1 MKGTKMGL
9 RTMVRYVSYLTAS
22 FVVLAGL
29 AIQGQREAAAYRQY
43 LALSRLHAFSELS
56 ANLSQLDTDLQKG
69 VYASSPAMLSA
80 LCTQIFGRA
89 LSAQMALGEL
99 PYASVELEQTAAFL
113 AKTGDYAAALARSA
127 VAGDSCTQEQRETL
141 RALSQTAST
150 LSGEVSAL
158 QAQLLDGTAELD
170 DVETA
175 EARMAAREGQGQE
188 VAGTVYQTV
197 EEDFPEIPTLIYDGP
212 FSDHITDRAPRMLE
226 GLPEVTQEEAR
237 AAAAAFLDLK
247 PEIFTLVSSGEGQV
261 PTYSFS
267 AAVDG
272 GELYVEVTRQGGLV
286 LEVLHSRTAGA
297 PSLSRQDAAALAKTF
312 LEERGY
318 PNMQESYYLEHD
330 GMLTVNFAAAQGEVL
345 CYPDL
350 VKVTIALDTGRVVG
364 FEAAGYL
371 MNHTEQRDLP
381 APAVSA
387 EQARVRLAE
396 GLTVL
401 SQRLAVIPTSGEY
414 ELLCHEFKC
423 QDTDG
428 RHVLIYVNVQTGQEE
443 RIFILLED
451 ENGTLVL

>member
-1 MKGTKMGL
+1 MKGTKMGR
-9 RTMVRYVSYLTAS
+9 RTIVRYVSYLAAS

-29 AIQGQREAAAYRQY
+29 AVQGQREAAAYRQY

-56 ANLSQLDTDLQKG
+56 ANLSQLDTDLHTG

-127 VAGDSCTQEQRETL
+127 VAGDGCTQEQRETL

-297 PSLSRQDAAALAKTF
+297 PSLSRQDAAALAK
-312 LEERGY
+312 
-318 PNMQESYYLEHD
+318 
-330 GMLTVNFAAAQGEVL
+330 
-345 CYPDL
+345 
-350 VKVTIALDTGRVVG
+350 VTIALDTGRVVG

-381 APAVSA
+381 SPAVSA
-387 EQARVRLAE
+387 EQARARLAE

-401 SQRLAVIPTSGEY
+401 SQRLAVSPTSGEY